1 MVPFC
6 VEYGLEYV
14 LADGVEWRPVRVP
27 GRTVRP
33 FCRPSRFPLPRQA
46 VRVNIG
52 QSHREPGHMA
62 CEPIPTHCRVFTL
75 PVEQSRRHA
84 LEHSSGTVTYRATRS
99 GDEEG
104 PAHGPVAV
112 GARRWVG
119 RWESSLS
126 QVERGKTG
134 VGSYSVLTWMGT
146 VLQVEVEELT
156 DAERVTAR
164 RDNACTSRRR
174 RSSGP

>member
-1 MVPFC
+1 
-6 VEYGLEYV
+6 LEYV
-14 LADGVEWRPVRVP
+14 LAGGAEWRPVRVP

-33 FCRPSRFPLPRQA
+33 FCRPSRFPLRQQA
-46 VRVNIG
+46 VRVNTGSPTGSRAHSLRAPIAASSRCLSSSPVG
-52 QSHREPGHMA
+52 TPRTQLRHRH
-62 CEPIPTHCRVFTL
+62 V
-75 PVEQSRRHA
+75 
-84 LEHSSGTVTYRATRS
+84 RATRS

-104 PAHGPVAV
+104 PAHGSVAV

-119 RWESSLS
+119 RSESSLS
-126 QVERGKTG
+126 QFERGKTG
-134 VGSYSVLTWMGT
+134 VGSNSLLTWMGT

-156 DAERVTAR
+156 DAEGVTAR